1 MNHHIWNI
9 TSTWVLIYSDSY
21 ECSCKENDHINTGF
35 IYVLVHF
42 LRMLYNLY
50 QGGQI
55 FISCLTTSS
64 MLSIL
69 NTSEEF
75 FLVCYKKSETVS
87 QIIRNKKDFLYT
99 KKRLFTHQNKPFY
112 TPKKDF
118 LHTKKAFLHTK
129 KRLFTHQKKTFYTP
143 KKA

>member
-1 MNHHIWNI
+1 
-9 TSTWVLIYSDSY
+9 
-21 ECSCKENDHINTGF
+21 
-35 IYVLVHF
+35 
-42 LRMLYNLY
+42 
-50 QGGQI
+50 
-55 FISCLTTSS
+55 

-99 KKRLFTHQNKPFY
+99 KKRLFTHQKKPFY

-129 KRLFTHQKKTFYTP
+129 KRLFTHQKKDLLHT
-143 KKA
+143 KKSMTQTLFPQP